1 MSVHLYKEG
10 GGFLVIG
17 LLFRYQAG
25 GKDFSEN
32 KFRFPFKPDASIA
45 YNRNN
50 RLPFKE
56 VQ

>member
-17 LLFRYQAG
+17 LLFRYQAE